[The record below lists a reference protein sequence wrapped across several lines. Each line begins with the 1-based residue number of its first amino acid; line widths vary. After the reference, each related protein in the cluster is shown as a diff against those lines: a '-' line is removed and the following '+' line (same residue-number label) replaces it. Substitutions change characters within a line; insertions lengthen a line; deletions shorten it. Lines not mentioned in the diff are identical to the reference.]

1 MCKYKVPFLSKIGAN
16 TRNLGRIPKKKKHTL
31 FCRSC
36 ENQACN
42 KDPITIKMEQEGKTL

>member
-1 MCKYKVPFLSKIGAN
+1 MCKYKVPFLSKIGPN
-16 TRNLGRIPKKKKHTL
+16 TRNLGRIPKKKHTL
-31 FCRSC
+31 FC